1 LAVVRNLLIRVGAD
15 YSAARQALQ
24 GATREVARFKRDTQ
38 KNLGEISGRRGFGQL
53 NTQFRELSRSVS
65 SSLSQI
71 RGARGIGGVVTAL
84 GGLTPALSGAAA
96 SLRGLGAA
104 AGGAAAALGPLG
116 IGLGVV
122 AVAATAAIAAI
133 AKASQPAVQ
142 FEADLMRLNMQ
153 LRGSSYEFM
162 QWARA
167 QGLAASTAANMGAT
181 YGTLLSSF
189 ISDTREIGR
198 QTQDLV
204 HATRVVASATGRT
217 IEDVQERIRS
227 GLLGNTEAIEDLGIF
242 VNVAM
247 IESTEAFR
255 RFANGKHWD
264 QLDFR
269 VQQQIRLAAIL
280 EQAYARYGTEL
291 QQNVMTKQ
299 TLLMEQLKQVK
310 LNLSQAFLPIWDAVL
325 PALIRLAEA
334 LAVVTE
340 ELARFI
346 YWLRGWDYDERMR
359 GTQQYTDAVI
369 DQGRAYDDLAT
380 SARKARGELAAF
392 DRLNLIGFGSGVGGG
407 TGGGGAGGG
416 SPGGFTPDGGGRER
430 INLPEFPPELTRR
443 WRIEFDP
450 PHPPDAGLGAV
461 ATAVVNTINAMIAE
475 TKARMAQWWADLQ
488 AQTAVGLAGQTAQW
502 GAFAGNLGGVLVP
515 GLATEVSRYWADMWA
530 QMQNQTASSV
540 PALERVLVDFFARI
554 GQITATTSK
563 QVATNWS
570 TMLANMV
577 ASLAEKRVTLSSL
590 WEQLKANLRTIENPL
605 AVVRAAWNGTLNEMQ
620 NKLTPFQLAVAGGFS
635 VVATA
640 IRGIL
645 DPLNAV
651 KTAWSSILGGMKS
664 TAESM
669 LRPIINLVGEVV
681 GAWNRLKEALTGIKT
696 AIGESP
702 LFDTS
707 QWQKTFQTIFSADA
721 ARGVLDRIRQ
731 EANKPENRAG
741 LSIIGGLAGA
751 GGAARGAAWLV
762 GGAARGAAW
771 LDDLLKQLKNI
782 RIPVPQFAAGGI
794 VHGPT
799 LAMVGEYAGA
809 ISNPEVIAPLSELRE
824 MVDGDNEEEIMWLQR
839 IVQAIRETAE
849 RPVTISR
856 NEIGR
861 ASVEFLNDEIRRGR
875 NPLNL

>member
-1 LAVVRNLLIRVGAD
+1 MAVVRNLLIRVGAD

-38 KNLGEISGRRGFGQL
+38 KNLDEISGRRGLGQL

-122 AVAATAAIAAI
+122 AAAAAAAIAAI

-162 QWARA
+162 QWARS

-255 RFANGKHWD
+255 RFANGKHWN

-280 EQAYARYGTEL
+280 EQAYARYGNEL

-299 TLLMEQLKQVK
+299 TLLTEQLKQIK

-346 YWLRGWDYDERMR
+346 YWLRGWDYDERTR

-416 SPGGFTPDGGGRER
+416 SQGGFTPGGGGRGR
-430 INLPEFPPELTRR
+430 IDLPEFPPELTRR

-461 ATAVVNTINAMIAE
+461 ATAVVNTINGMIAE

-488 AQTAVGLAGQTAQW
+488 AQTATGLANVIIRWNQLAT
-502 GAFAGNLGGVLVP
+502 NLNEVLVP
-515 GLATEVSRYWADMWA
+515 SMAAGVNLSWANMMNDLQVQTQAGTAAMNQQWSQMWQETLAQSQSNSM
-530 QMQNQTASSV
+530 
-540 PALERVLVDFFARI
+540 VLQENWR
-554 GQITATTSK
+554 TT
-563 QVATNWS
+563 
-570 TMLANMV
+570 LANMLVSLVTFRPTV
-577 ASLAEKRVTLSSL
+577 ASEWAAVSNSVASVRVPLSQTNTAWNNSLTDMQTQLQTKRTAWDKVWDAVKVSLLLVKLQIQDVRNSWQSSL
-590 WEQLKANLRTIENPL
+590 ESMRKTANEKLSPIIAKIDEAIAAWNRFSAAFGMTGPARKENPL
-605 AVVRAAWNGTLNEMQ
+605 
-620 NKLTPFQLAVAGGFS
+620 
-635 VVATA
+635 
-640 IRGIL
+640 L
-645 DPLNAV
+645 D
-651 KTAWSSILGGMKS
+651 T
-664 TAESM
+664 E
-669 LRPIINLVGEVV
+669 
-681 GAWNRLKEALTGIKT
+681 
-696 AIGESP
+696 
-702 LFDTS
+702 
-707 QWQKTFQTIFSADA
+707 QWKRTFQTIFSGET
-721 ARGVLDRIRQ
+721 ARNIGDLLER

-751 GGAARGAAWLV
+751 GGAARGAAWL
-762 GGAARGAAW
+762 
-771 LDDLLKQLKNI
+771 DDLLKQLKNI
-782 RIPVPQFAAGGI
+782 RIPVPQFASGGI
-794 VHGPT
+794 VRGPT
-799 LAMVGEYAGA
+799 LAMIGEYAGA
-809 ISNPEVIAPLSELRE
+809 SANPEVIAPLSELQE
-824 MVDGDNEEEIMWLQR
+824 MVGDNDEEIIWLQR
-839 IVQAIRETAE
+839 IVQAIRETAN

-856 NEIGR
+856 NDIGR
-861 ASVEFLNDEIRRGR
+861 ASVDYMNDEIRRGR
-875 NPLNL
+875 NPLHL